1 MHAPGEAYDIRV
13 SSNFEAYWPLL
24 KPGGIMAGHDFLSAE
39 EVREEG
45 EDWSVCGDGTRHDG
59 AVRGAVEEFFL
70 PKGLTITVTYWM
82 ELNWFTWLVQK
93 PMC

>member
-1 MHAPGEAYDIRV
+1 
-13 SSNFEAYWPLL
+13 
-24 KPGGIMAGHDFLSAE
+24 MAGHDYLAAP

-45 EDWSVCGDGTRHDG
+45 EDWSVCGNGTRHEG

-70 PKGLTITVTYWM
+70 PKGLTITMTYWM